1 MIADLL
7 TAGVRV
13 ATPLALAA
21 IGETVV
27 ERGGMI
33 NLGIEGAML
42 AGALGAAIGAS
53 AAGAGAGI
61 GVAVVAGI
69 ATSAL
74 FAAVAIGARADQII
88 TGTAVT
94 LGITG
99 LTGLIARRVF
109 GDAGAGL
116 SLPTLPPIA
125 IPALSRI
132 PLLGEAFFHQSIL
145 SYLGYVLFPLS
156 AWLLFRTRFGLEL
169 RASGESAPAAAAV
182 GVRVGR
188 VQTVAVLFGG
198 GMAGLAG
205 ASLVLAQ
212 VGTFTERMTA
222 GRGFIAI
229 AIVALGRRT
238 PLGVAGAALLF
249 GGATALQ
256 YVVQASSSPV
266 PYQLWQVLPY
276 LLALGVMAA
285 GRKRMMDDG

>member
-169 RASGESAPAAAAV
+169 RASGESAPAAAAA

-238 PLGVAGAALLF
+238 TLGVAGAALLF

-285 GRKRMMDDG
+285 GRKRMMADG